1 MATFGTGWY
10 LGQRD
15 IATVHAQTTM
25 NIPKA
30 WGSLKA
36 ALGTVYVLEAPDG
49 TIRAVN
55 YENGTVVC
63 IARRN

>member
-15 IATVHAQTTM
+15 IAVVHAQTTIM
-25 NIPKA
+25 
-30 WGSLKA
+30 GSLKA
-36 ALGTVYVLEAPDG
+36 ALGTAYVLEAPDG